1 VPVYDRSDANSLA
14 VVDDW
19 AGGVGWLAHPEE
31 GGERVGHA
39 FADGDE
45 CWVVDPLDAPGLD
58 DVLAAVGNVAGVV
71 VLSNYHAR
79 DASEIASRHGVTV
92 HIPDWTA
99 MDRVVERVDA
109 PAERFS
115 GGFAGFDVR
124 RVDPAPGW
132 TEAVA
137 YRERDGTLYV
147 PDLLSP
153 LSKFAVSGE
162 RIGMF
167 LGARLRPPRKAF
179 ADWIPERI
187 VFGHGAGIET
197 DASSALADC
206 LANARRRFPRALL
219 ETGPAQ
225 AKAILGALGE

>member
-1 VPVYDRSDANSLA
+1 VPAYDRSDPLA
-14 VVDDW
+14 RRVVDDW
-19 AGGVGWLAHPEE
+19 VGGVGWLAHPDED
-31 GGERVGHA
+31 GQRVGHA
-39 FADGDE
+39 FADGDD
-45 CWVVDPLDAPGLD
+45 CWVVDPLDAPRLD
-58 DVLAAVGNVAGVV
+58 DLLAAVGNVAGVV

-79 DASEIASRHGVTV
+79 DASEIASRHGVAV
-92 HIPDWTA
+92 HVPDWAA
-99 MDRVVERVDA
+99 MDRIVERVDA
-109 PAERFS
+109 PVERFA
-115 GGFAGFDVR
+115 GGIAGFEVR

-132 TEAVA
+132 TEGVA

-147 PDLLSP
+147 PDVLSP

-187 VFGHGAGIET
+187 VFGHGTGI
-197 DASSALADC
+197 DADAADALADC
-206 LANARRRFPRALL
+206 LANARRRFPRALV

-225 AKAILGALGE
+225 ARAILGALVE